1 MAMGSYGLGAEVRIV
16 LQGTEGAIAE
26 TSNINAKV
34 TMIVKPDKTSVG
46 GFPKSMSILDQDY
59 GTYFLDYTP
68 DQSGDYIV
76 IMNYTIEEQEYTALE
91 NFTVSGFTYVPRAEA
106 R

>member
-1 MAMGSYGLGAEVRIV
+1 
-16 LQGTEGAIAE
+16 
-26 TSNINAKV
+26 
-34 TMIVKPDKTSVG
+34 
-46 GFPKSMSILDQDY
+46 MSILDQDY

-68 DQSGDYIV
+68 DQSGDYVV

-91 NFTVSGFTYVPRAEA
+91 TFTVSGFTYVPRAEA